1 MCDISILLK
10 SSVII
15 VLIGTAIYCYKT
27 QCKFDN
33 KHYSVDDDL
42 NDFHHNDDTNERE
55 KPLLSENVS
64 KSYLLQMTIPKL
76 NLLQGVA
83 SLNGKS
89 YRVGPNVNYTE
100 NLTEE
105 QIYIR
110 SLPTNFKQYLEKR
123 GAVDPNTG
131 TILKQIQIKEDQII
145 KLHALGASNFILNE
159 LQSKYKV
166 LTLKDD
172 DDDDNDLDELRRK
185 KDIAIAAVTILK
197 NLPVKFF
204 SWLVKQKAIN
214 EDCEILNQVDIN
226 DEFLEK
232 LHKLGV
238 TNATLNDLENKFK
251 VISTSPL

>member
-1 MCDISILLK
+1 
-10 SSVII
+10 
-15 VLIGTAIYCYKT
+15 
-27 QCKFDN
+27 
-33 KHYSVDDDL
+33 
-42 NDFHHNDDTNERE
+42 
-55 KPLLSENVS
+55 
-64 KSYLLQMTIPKL
+64 
-76 NLLQGVA
+76 
-83 SLNGKS
+83 LNGKS

-214 EDCEILNQVDIN
+214 EDCEILNEVDID